1 MKNKLTISQRITT
14 LLLAFLFIGYVCNV
28 SFFTHEH
35 HEGDVVIVHSHPYAS
50 TSHNHSA
57 NAFTTLSVISHFDTL
72 QQFIFNESDVDL
84 QQLCVFESIEEIF
97 VESVTFAR
105 ETLRGPPSIL

>member
-1 MKNKLTISQRITT
+1 MNKELTIRQRIVT
-14 LLLAFLFIGYVCNV
+14 LLLAIIFIGYVGNV

-57 NAFTTLSVISHFDTL
+57 NAFTTLSVISHFDSL
-72 QQFIFNESDVDL
+72 QQFITNGFVADT
-84 QQLCVFESIEEIF
+84 QLLGVVEYAVNVF
-97 VESVTFAR
+97 VEIVIPFRIS
-105 ETLRGPPSIL
+105 LRGPPVL